1 MKTLQMMKKI
11 IKLFNDCSRIAS
23 EAKHKKNYGE
33 SSTPKNLLN
42 EIKQTIY
49 SLY

>member
-1 MKTLQMMKKI
+1 MMKKI
-11 IKLFNDCSRIAS
+11 IKLSNDCSRIAS